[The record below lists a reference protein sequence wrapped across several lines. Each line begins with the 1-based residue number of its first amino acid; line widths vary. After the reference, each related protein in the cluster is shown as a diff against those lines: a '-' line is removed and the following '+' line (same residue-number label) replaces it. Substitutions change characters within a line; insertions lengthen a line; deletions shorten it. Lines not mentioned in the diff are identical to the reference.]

1 MTIYVNTYDDL
12 MFHEEVECR
21 ASLEE
26 TFIRDEFWDTLADD
40 QELTKNII
48 LGYIFGELNTEE
60 LRNQMTELYDNAL
73 DAFLAQYMEEIDEE
87 EAKDY
92 EAGGCDWGD

>member
-1 MTIYVNTYDDL
+1 MTIYVDTYNDL
-12 MFHEEVECR
+12 MFHEEVECC

-26 TFIRDEFWDTLADD
+26 TFIEDEFWDTLADD

-48 LGYIFGELNTEE
+48 LDYIFGELNTEE

-73 DAFLAQYMEEIDEE
+73 DAFLAQYMQEIDEE
-87 EAKDY
+87 EVKDY
-92 EAGGCDWGD
+92 ETGGCDWGD